1 VNPRRRG
8 SPRPPLVLAALAIA
22 SAGLLLTAPP
32 LEHAATPPPRPAGAE
47 HAFPDPWGDLLAETP
62 TARPVASDRR
72 RITEADLLAAPVPSL
87 CGHPAGTLVDGRLPG
102 IPPGEGVVWIFV
114 DESGRIPAGRV
125 AYGDLGPDVGN
136 GAAVAVYCDRG
147 GASWPEAVVLY
158 GPGPTYLGH
167 VVLSDLTPGRQSV
180 VSLAVADGVV
190 RVGFVNSW
198 AADEVGRRGRVDGT
212 VALTLVGGEVRAG
225 DLRLVDERPTAD
237 QAVAAA
243 VAGDTAELGEVALA
257 DAATALVDLVARL
270 QAGGVPTAELAVGPC
285 TSPLAGAPEQAGAT
299 CVVEQRPAADPAAV
313 RQLAHLHLSRT
324 GFATWQVVASA
335 T

>member
-1 VNPRRRG
+1 M
-8 SPRPPLVLAALAIA
+8 
-22 SAGLLLTAPP
+22 
-32 LEHAATPPPRPAGAE
+32 
-47 HAFPDPWGDLLAETP
+47 
-62 TARPVASDRR
+62 
-72 RITEADLLAAPVPSL
+72 
-87 CGHPAGTLVDGRLPG
+87 
-102 IPPGEGVVWIFV
+102 WIFV

-270 QAGGVPTAELAVGPC
+270 QAGGFRRRSWRWGRARRHSRALPSRLAPRVWWSSGPRPIPRPSGSSPTC
-285 TSPLAGAPEQAGAT
+285 I
-299 CVVEQRPAADPAAV
+299 
-313 RQLAHLHLSRT
+313 
-324 GFATWQVVASA
+324 
-335 T
+335 